1 MGPTSWQI
9 ELRGKIL
16 HGLTHA
22 FQRMLL
28 LCNAALH
35 VTRQAVVLYAVTSVS
50 VEPGAYILRVEI
62 SNHPT
67 DTRSH
72 NTGKRKLHS

>member
-1 MGPTSWQI
+1 MK
-9 ELRGKIL
+9 GKIL
-16 HGLTHA
+16 DGIIHT

-28 LCNAALH
+28 LCNAVLH
-35 VTRQAVVLYAVTSVS
+35 VTWQAVVSYVVTSLS
-50 VEPGAYILRVEI
+50 VEPDACKLRVEI